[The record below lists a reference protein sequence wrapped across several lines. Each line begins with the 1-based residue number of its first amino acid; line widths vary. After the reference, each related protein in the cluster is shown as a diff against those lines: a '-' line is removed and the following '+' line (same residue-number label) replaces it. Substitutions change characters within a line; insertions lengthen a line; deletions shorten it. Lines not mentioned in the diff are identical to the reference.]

1 MTKPP
6 PSKPSAEDELI
17 ARHFAPLA
25 HHPGAL
31 GLRDDAALF
40 KPPTGYE
47 LVITKDAIVA
57 GTHFFEDDPP
67 ETVARKALRVNL
79 SDLAAKGAE
88 PAGFVL
94 ALGLP
99 HSLPQWLAAFA
110 DALGADADAYACPLL
125 GGDTVK
131 TAGPLFVSI
140 TAFGTLPR
148 GTMVQR
154 SGAKAGDVIMVSGT
168 IGDAALGLQLQRGTA
183 PAAWKPDRK
192 ASDYLVSR
200 YWVPQPRNALAAAV
214 RAHASAG
221 MDVSDGLAGDLAKLC
236 RVSGVSAEVDV
247 GNVPVS
253 PAAQSAL
260 REAPALLA
268 TILGGGDD
276 YEILCTVPPEKADA
290 FRLAAATAKVPL
302 APIGRIVA
310 GNTAPRFRD
319 EAGKDVEVG
328 ESSFSHF

>member
-1 MTKPP
+1 MSKRP
-6 PSKPSAEDELI
+6 PSKPLAEDELI

-25 HHPGAL
+25 THPGAL
-31 GLRDDAALF
+31 GLRDDAAVF

-47 LVITKDAIVA
+47 LVITADAIVA
-57 GTHFFEDDPP
+57 GTHFFPDDPP
-67 ETVARKALRVNL
+67 ETIARKALRVNL

-99 HSLPQWLAAFA
+99 YSRPQWLEAFA
-110 DALGADADAYACPLL
+110 AALGADADAYACPLL

-131 TAGPLFVSI
+131 TTGPLFVSI

-168 IGDAALGLQLQRGTA
+168 IGDAALGLHLQRGTA
-183 PAAWKPDRK
+183 PAEWKPDRK

-200 YWVPQPRNALAAAV
+200 YWVPQPRTALAPAV
-214 RAHASAG
+214 RGHASAA

-236 RVSGVSAEVDV
+236 RVSGVAAEVEV
-247 GNVPVS
+247 ANFPLS
-253 PAAQSAL
+253 AAGQSAL
-260 REAPALLA
+260 RDAPALLQ

-276 YEILCTVPPEKADA
+276 YEILCTVSPDKADA
-290 FRLAAATAKVPL
+290 FRAAVASAKV
-302 APIGRIVA
+302 AVTAIGRIVA
-310 GNTAPRFRD
+310 GTAPPRFRD
-319 EAGKDVEVG
+319 ENGKEVDVG
-328 ESSFSHF
+328 QGSFSHF